1 MSIADLQSEILRL
14 QDLLA
19 QRQAL
24 VTEVETQIAALQKQL
39 AAAHLRE
46 LVNALLPLLSEAQLA
61 DLDAYLR
68 ATYSNLIA

>member
-46 LVNALLPLLSEAQLA
+46 LVNTLLPLLSEAQLA

-68 ATYSNLIA
+68 ATRT